1 MLMIEAGRIM
11 LEVAVY
17 RLRRLEMA
25 NIAGAAAICVALQL
39 PPGEAALRLAF
50 AFGLNVLV
58 YLNNDYLDLAA
69 DLRAPGRDDPKTRF
83 LRPPGPAG
91 LTAQALRV
99 ALLLGACPV
108 RPDLLLPLVLG
119 GGVCWAYSAR
129 LKATP
134 YADVAAMIA
143 WGGAMPLCGCPP
155 DSALGW
161 ALAGWLG
168 LFSGVFESIQVIRD
182 HEADAA
188 AGVRTTAVALGVTRT
203 LVLAR
208 VLLAVSAV
216 YGALV
221 VSPWLAALPAL
232 AIVIPLDRARVS
244 RTWDQLRVVLG
255 VAFLGAV
262 AWVWWMGETAGVLV
276 QVSRGMA
283 LW

>member
-1 MLMIEAGRIM
+1 MSNTADFLIGLVSLAGN
-11 LEVAVY
+11 EH
-17 RLRRLEMA
+17 
-25 NIAGAAAICVALQL
+25 
-39 PPGEAALRLAF
+39 
-50 AFGLNVLV
+50 
-58 YLNNDYLDLAA
+58 
-69 DLRAPGRDDPKTRF
+69 
-83 LRPPGPAG
+83 
-91 LTAQALRV
+91 
-99 ALLLGACPV
+99 
-108 RPDLLLPLVLG
+108 
-119 GGVCWAYSAR
+119 
-129 LKATP
+129 
-134 YADVAAMIA
+134 DVA
-143 WGGAMPLCGCPP
+143 GSGTQDRPL
-155 DSALGW
+155 D
-161 ALAGWLG
+161 
-168 LFSGVFESIQVIRD
+168 
-182 HEADAA
+182 
-188 AGVRTTAVALGVTRT
+188 RTTAVALGVTRT